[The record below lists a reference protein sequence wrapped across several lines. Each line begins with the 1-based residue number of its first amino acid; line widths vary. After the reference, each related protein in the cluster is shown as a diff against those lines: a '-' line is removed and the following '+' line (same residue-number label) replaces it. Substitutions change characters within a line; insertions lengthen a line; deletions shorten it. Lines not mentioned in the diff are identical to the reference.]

1 MNDKLA
7 DNGLRMSLSS
17 WPATHRFLLTW
28 PFATVVTKIQ
38 RLAQPVD
45 PAYLVDP
52 AYFPLS

>member
-17 WPATHRFLLTW
+17 WPATDRFLLTW

-38 RLAQPVD
+38 RLAQLVD
-45 PAYLVDP
+45 QGYLVDP
-52 AYFPLS
+52 AYFPSS